1 MGTVNQLLTLAEQQ
15 LGNGGAKYWNWFRDN
30 YAPTWGGYV
39 DGDATPYCA
48 CFDTWLLDKT
58 DTPCVFFP
66 RAYAFDWR
74 EVAESDRIGKYDLKP
89 GDMISFDWDDDWR
102 GDHVGV
108 VKSVQQWGVVT
119 YEGNTGSEMRVQE
132 RQRLWSVILFGI
144 RPEYES
150 EDDMTEADF
159 QRIQKMIDE
168 NNKKVGWWVWSYK
181 YKPVNGD
188 KDAYWLLTN
197 APWRVWS
204 YKYKPVNGD
213 KDAYALL
220 TEARNALA
228 PVGDALASIGEAM
241 AKVCAAL
248 GIKQ

>member
-1 MGTVNQLLTLAEQQ
+1 MATASDLLRVARAEVGTTS
-15 LGNGGAKYWNWFRDN
+15 GRKYWDAYWRGS
-30 YAPTWGGYV
+30 WSYV
-39 DGDATPYCA
+39 DGDTTPYCA
-48 CFDTWLLDKT
+48 CFVSWCLAQAGVTA
-58 DTPCVFFP
+58 PHFP
-66 RAYAFDWR
+66 SAVAFDQRDDLGGRSVSRWDLQPGDLVAFDWDHDG
-74 EVAESDRIGKYDLKP
+74 S
-89 GDMISFDWDDDWR
+89 
-102 GDHVGV
+102 GDHVGIV
-108 VKSVQQWGVVT
+108 EAAHGNGT
-119 YEGNTGSEMRVQE
+119 YTTIEGNTSGGVVARRTRYASQIVCGIAPRYSE
-132 RQRLWSVILFGI
+132 
-144 RPEYES
+144 
-150 EDDMTEADF
+150 EDEMTEADF

-228 PVGDALASIGEAM
+228 PVGDALASIGEAL
-241 AKVCAAL
+241 AKVCSAL

>member
-1 MGTVNQLLTLAEQQ
+1 
-15 LGNGGAKYWNWFRDN
+15 
-30 YAPTWGGYV
+30 
-39 DGDATPYCA
+39 
-48 CFDTWLLDKT
+48 
-58 DTPCVFFP
+58 
-66 RAYAFDWR
+66 
-74 EVAESDRIGKYDLKP
+74 
-89 GDMISFDWDDDWR
+89 
-102 GDHVGV
+102 
-108 VKSVQQWGVVT
+108 
-119 YEGNTGSEMRVQE
+119 
-132 RQRLWSVILFGI
+132 
-144 RPEYES
+144 
-150 EDDMTEADF
+150 MTEADF
-159 QRIQKMIDE
+159 ARIQKMIED

-228 PVGDALASIGEAM
+228 PVGDALASIGDVL